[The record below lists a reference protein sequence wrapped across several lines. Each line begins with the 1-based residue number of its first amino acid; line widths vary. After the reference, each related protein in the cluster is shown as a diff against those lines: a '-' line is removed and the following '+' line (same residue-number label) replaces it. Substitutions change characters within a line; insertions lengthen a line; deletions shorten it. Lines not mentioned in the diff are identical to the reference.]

1 MGFTGGV
8 SGGQDAVTTNY
19 TGDRGMSL
27 LVQDES
33 YRHGSFL
40 ELVVIINIPKY
51 YYVVIITS
59 ASKSC
64 IRGFVITEKAPTRAF
79 SWLKA
84 ATTAFTFKILLRHYA
99 KRALT
104 PRSLNVKLGPR
115 RKGHKGRAVWLA

>member
-40 ELVVIINIPKY
+40 ELVVIINNPKY
-51 YYVVIITS
+51 YYVVIS
-59 ASKSC
+59 APKNS
-64 IRGFVITEKAPTRAF
+64 IRRFVITEKAPTRAF

-84 ATTAFTFKILLRHYA
+84 AEIGSAMQ
-99 KRALT
+99 
-104 PRSLNVKLGPR
+104 RS
-115 RKGHKGRAVWLA
+115 

>member
-40 ELVVIINIPKY
+40 ELVVRINNQIFSVVGCRNIII
-51 YYVVIITS
+51 
-59 ASKSC
+59 
-64 IRGFVITEKAPTRAF
+64 
-79 SWLKA
+79 
-84 ATTAFTFKILLRHYA
+84 
-99 KRALT
+99 
-104 PRSLNVKLGPR
+104 
-115 RKGHKGRAVWLA
+115 

>member
-40 ELVVIINIPKY
+40 ELVVTINYKIFSVVGRNIV
-51 YYVVIITS
+51 VVIS
-59 ASKSC
+59 AINEPS
-64 IRGFVITEKAPTRAF
+64 
-79 SWLKA
+79 
-84 ATTAFTFKILLRHYA
+84 
-99 KRALT
+99 
-104 PRSLNVKLGPR
+104 RS
-115 RKGHKGRAVWLA
+115 

>member
-40 ELVVIINIPKY
+40 ELVVRINNPIFSA
-51 YYVVIITS
+51 VGIITS
-59 ASKSC
+59 CS
-64 IRGFVITEKAPTRAF
+64 F
-79 SWLKA
+79 
-84 ATTAFTFKILLRHYA
+84 TTASCSP
-99 KRALT
+99 T
-104 PRSLNVKLGPR
+104 PWR
-115 RKGHKGRAVWLA
+115 

>member
-40 ELVVIINIPKY
+40 ELVVTINYQIFS
-51 YYVVIITS
+51 VVGRNIVIIMNELSMNRTVHTARAFALLKVHPLLATS
-59 ASKSC
+59 ACKH
-64 IRGFVITEKAPTRAF
+64 FQ
-79 SWLKA
+79 
-84 ATTAFTFKILLRHYA
+84 
-99 KRALT
+99 
-104 PRSLNVKLGPR
+104 
-115 RKGHKGRAVWLA
+115 

>member
-40 ELVVIINIPKY
+40 ELVVTINYQIFS
-51 YYVVIITS
+51 VVGRNIVIIMNELSMNHTVSHCKGLRFVES
-59 ASKSC
+59 AS
-64 IRGFVITEKAPTRAF
+64 
-79 SWLKA
+79 
-84 ATTAFTFKILLRHYA
+84 FTCY
-99 KRALT
+99 
-104 PRSLNVKLGPR
+104 
-115 RKGHKGRAVWLA
+115 

>member
-40 ELVVIINIPKY
+40 ELVVRTNYQIFSVVGRNIVIIINELS
-51 YYVVIITS
+51 TNLREGS
-59 ASKSC
+59 
-64 IRGFVITEKAPTRAF
+64 F
-79 SWLKA
+79 S
-84 ATTAFTFKILLRHYA
+84 
-99 KRALT
+99 
-104 PRSLNVKLGPR
+104 
-115 RKGHKGRAVWLA
+115 GH

>member
-40 ELVVIINIPKY
+40 ELVVTINYQIFS
-51 YYVVIITS
+51 VVGRNIVINNELSMNLCEVSQHCPDKAPSRAFYLFKVHTLLPTS
-59 ASKSC
+59 A
-64 IRGFVITEKAPTRAF
+64 
-79 SWLKA
+79 
-84 ATTAFTFKILLRHYA
+84 FTISA
-99 KRALT
+99 
-104 PRSLNVKLGPR
+104 
-115 RKGHKGRAVWLA
+115 

>member
-40 ELVVIINIPKY
+40 ELVVIINNPKY

-64 IRGFVITEKAPTRAF
+64 IRIT
-79 SWLKA
+79 SQG
-84 ATTAFTFKILLRHYA
+84 
-99 KRALT
+99 
-104 PRSLNVKLGPR
+104 S
-115 RKGHKGRAVWLA
+115 

>member
-51 YYVVIITS
+51 YVVIITRVH
-59 ASKSC
+59 KSPHK
-64 IRGFVITEKAPTRAF
+64 FMLPSYMKYFDKFLA
-79 SWLKA
+79 
-84 ATTAFTFKILLRHYA
+84 LLLHNTSFFHYYFIFQ
-99 KRALT
+99 T
-104 PRSLNVKLGPR
+104 S
-115 RKGHKGRAVWLA
+115 

>member
-40 ELVVIINIPKY
+40 ELVVRINNPIFS
-51 YYVVIITS
+51 VVGRNIVIIMNELSMNHTVS
-59 ASKSC
+59 HC
-64 IRGFVITEKAPTRAF
+64 
-79 SWLKA
+79 
-84 ATTAFTFKILLRHYA
+84 
-99 KRALT
+99 
-104 PRSLNVKLGPR
+104 
-115 RKGHKGRAVWLA
+115 

>member
-40 ELVVIINIPKY
+40 ELVVTINYQIFSV
-51 YYVVIITS
+51 VVIITS
-59 ASKSC
+59 PCS
-64 IRGFVITEKAPTRAF
+64 F
-79 SWLKA
+79 
-84 ATTAFTFKILLRHYA
+84 TTASCSPTLWR
-99 KRALT
+99 
-104 PRSLNVKLGPR
+104 
-115 RKGHKGRAVWLA
+115 

>member
-40 ELVVIINIPKY
+40 ELVVTINNPIFS
-51 YYVVIITS
+51 YVVIITPPCS
-59 ASKSC
+59 FTMASCS
-64 IRGFVITEKAPTRAF
+64 PTPWR
-79 SWLKA
+79 
-84 ATTAFTFKILLRHYA
+84 
-99 KRALT
+99 
-104 PRSLNVKLGPR
+104 
-115 RKGHKGRAVWLA
+115 